1 MRKLLLKINIDWER
15 IISILKD
22 IFYTMIVF
30 LLEFPSD
37 NWHISGNQSFQ
48 SDFKI
53 LMEFCSNLIVIK
65 IAFGSFSISVLN
77 FKFHLGKCVLL

>member
-1 MRKLLLKINIDWER
+1 
-15 IISILKD
+15 
-22 IFYTMIVF
+22 MIVF
-30 LLEFPSD
+30 LPEFPSD

-65 IAFGSFSISVLN
+65 IAFGSFSISV
-77 FKFHLGKCVLL
+77 FQISFWKKCFTIEKGFSVGI